1 MDRTHQEQELLVQEE
16 LQMDHHLPSE
26 APWQER
32 HKDWAELVQQAALGQ
47 ELRMGLLMGL
57 QEAFP
62 WAQQEEEHHMG
73 LEMPGQVEADLVAL
87 QQAEEVLVVRQIR
100 QTDLRRR
107 QVAPVA
113 VEPAVAS
120 SAIHTY
126 RMGAYP

>member
-1 MDRTHQEQELLVQEE
+1 MHQGQELLLQEE

-26 APWQER
+26 VPWEER
-32 HKDWAELVQQAALGQ
+32 HKDWAELVQQAALEQ
-47 ELRMGLLMGL
+47 ELHMGLLMGL

-62 WAQQEEEHHMG
+62 WVQQEEEHHMG

-87 QQAEEVLVVRQIR
+87 QQAEEVLLVRQIR

-107 QVAPVA
+107 QVAPEA
-113 VEPAVAS
+113 VEPVVAS

-126 RMGAYP
+126 QMGACP